1 MSYEIVAQTVKL
13 NNNNNNDHYILVMSE
28 FLTLKRFASEG
39 SSSPHSVWVS
49 SMREMSEVF
58 FIGL

>member
-13 NNNNNNDHYILVMSE
+13 NNNHYILVMSE